1 MRVVSKTIVSNSLFI
16 SSFEKGENS
25 PYFFLYLNQSS
36 ILKFYNQDENL
47 YYSPEILEFSLKQR
61 VNNVESFVPYP
72 RIELTISYKNSSI
85 KNETIIYM
93 HDNKTGNFSYN
104 FIRKDEAKVADIE
117 KLSFACYSRK
127 GELDKTGTLV
137 AHEEIYIFYGTNED
151 LAKFSVKANGIYAS
165 VRDAGFEFN
174 EEGLTI
180 SGGSLIIK
188 EPSFGETVFEA
199 DEKGNLFFKGEINS
213 QKGLLSGWVIDET
226 EIRDSRKEENGSII
240 EGTVGLSSA
249 DESNE
254 SCRYYPDSSSPIR
267 FWAGANISSSNEMNY
282 TFAVSQ
288 DGTLYANNAN
298 VVGDV
303 IAESGRIL
311 NTFYVGPNN
320 STGII
325 IHGDKD
331 SSYIGSMR
339 YASGALGGGW
349 TISSDGSAE
358 FNNVSVR
365 GKITSSVFEY
375 GHISS
380 IGGSLYVAPTYYT
393 ENNSGSIAK
402 KDGAYT
408 VSWTIKGSIDEAFGS
423 GRSIAEGDF
432 LLIDGNVFLNSQM
445 FHLSNVLATIGEIP
459 QIENDGSQVLTIS
472 FSSNEESLE
481 NGYFQPGT
489 TIVYYGSSSARS
501 GLYLTAMG
509 QNAPYLEIYNNS
521 PIETAP
527 IPAVRLG
534 NLSGIVDSDFPEINL
549 SGYGLYS
556 SNAYLRGQLMLPNA
570 GVTNQTGKTKGN
582 SDIRFWAGLDEDKTN
597 IEDANF
603 IVTQDGSLYAKKGVF
618 EGVVKA
624 NDSEFSGTIKAAG
637 ILLNTRGKEKET
649 DYDHFYVAYD
659 DSTEEKEFSPSFNN
673 YIINIDKTGLSIW
686 EGGLQ
691 AYSDAANLLNGG
703 EKRNALRA
711 YWSKEQIEDTLPFL
725 YLVDIGTEKEL
736 NSRLVSNKISVINF
750 TPTTGTDGASKT
762 SKYITV
768 ASQIDKGFWLRKIN
782 TEISNNTNCRDIEAN
797 SFGFHDAG
805 LTLEDNL
812 LILKNYLP
820 NGVISLSG
828 ERGVFI
834 NEKEADR
841 ANIFEGLFVRGEIQ
855 VKNEIKETSMALGS
869 AIIQEARDDN
879 GNTIGFNFVTTS

>member
-1 MRVVSKTIVSNSLFI
+1 MRVVGKTIVSNSLFI
-16 SSFEKGENS
+16 SSLEKGENS

-36 ILKFYNQDENL
+36 VLKFYNQEEKL
-47 YYSPEILEFSLKQR
+47 YYSPGTLEFSLKQR
-61 VNNVESFVPYP
+61 INNVDSIVPYSK
-72 RIELTISYKNSSI
+72 IELTVSYKSFLPDTFTYI
-85 KNETIIYM
+85 C
-93 HDNKTGNFSYN
+93 DNKTDNFSYN
-104 FIRKDEAKVADIE
+104 FEREGKVADIE
-117 KLSFACYSRK
+117 KLTFACYSRK
-127 GELDKTGTLV
+127 DESDKEGAL
-137 AHEEIYIFYGTNED
+137 AAYEQIYVFYGTNED

-165 VRDAGFEFN
+165 IQNAGFEFDST
-174 EEGLTI
+174 GLTI
-180 SGGSLIIK
+180 TNGNFVIK
-188 EPSFGETVFEA
+188 NKEETVFKA
-199 DEKGNLFFKGEINS
+199 DQDGNLFFKGEINS
-213 QKGLLSGWVIDET
+213 QKGLLSGWILDGT
-226 EIRDSRKEENGSII
+226 EIRDSKKKEDGSII
-240 EGTVGLSSA
+240 EGLVGLSSA
-249 DESNE
+249 NESDK
-254 SCRYYPDSSSPIR
+254 SCRYYEGDLSPIR
-267 FWAGANISSSNEMNY
+267 FWAGGDSSDNKKY

-298 VVGDV
+298 IVGNVV
-303 IAESGRIL
+303 ANSGRIQ
-311 NTFYVGPNN
+311 NTFYVGPND

-325 IHGDKD
+325 IHGDES

-393 ENNSGSIAK
+393 EDNSGKISQV
-402 KDGAYT
+402 GNVCT
-408 VSWTIKGSIDEAFGS
+408 VSWIIAGGINEAFGG
-423 GRSIAEGDF
+423 GRNIAGGDF
-432 LLIDGNVFLNSQM
+432 LLIDGNVFSDSQM
-445 FHLSNVLATIGEIP
+445 LHLSNVLATIGKIP
-459 QIENDGSQVLTIS
+459 LPENDGSQVLTVS
-472 FSSNEESLE
+472 FSSEENLVDS
-481 NGYFQPGT
+481 YFQPGT
-489 TIVYYGSSSARS
+489 TIVYYGSESARS

-509 QNAPYLEIYNNS
+509 QNAPYLEIYNNTS
-521 PIETAP
+521 DESNP

-534 NLSGIVDSDFPEINL
+534 NLSGIVDSDFSENNL

-570 GVTNQTGKTKGN
+570 GITNQIGKKKGN
-582 SDIRFWAGLDEDKTN
+582 SDIRFWAGLNEGKTD
-597 IEDANF
+597 IQDANF

-637 ILLNTRGKEKET
+637 ILLNTNGKEKET

-659 DSTEEKEFSPSFNN
+659 NSTEEEEFSPSFDN

-691 AYSDAANLLNGG
+691 AYSDAANLLNA
-703 EKRNALRA
+703 EKKRDALSA
-711 YWSKEQIEDTLPFL
+711 YWAKEQIENTLPFL
-725 YLVDIGTEKEL
+725 YLVDVGTEKEL

-750 TPTTGTDGASKT
+750 TPTIEGDGENEA

-782 TEISNNTNCRDIEAN
+782 TEISNSTNCRDIESN

-812 LILKNYLP
+812 LMVKNYLS
-820 NGVISLSG
+820 NGAISLSS
-828 ERGVFI
+828 EKGVFI
-834 NEKEADR
+834 NEKEIDR
-841 ANIFEGLFVRGEIQ
+841 TNIFEGLFVRGEIQ
-855 VKNEIKETSMALGS
+855 VKNETKEASMTLGS
-869 AIIQEARDDN
+869 AIIQEARGEN
-879 GNTIGFNFVTTS
+879 GDTIGFNFIATS